1 MAREGDRKGKRQ
13 RVSKHNENRETVKG
27 RKMKQ
32 ESEIVTKDREERGR
46 EIEMKGGRDGG
57 RHKIIR
63 LLPWH

>member
-32 ESEIVTKDREERGR
+32 ESEIVTKDREE
-46 EIEMKGGRDGG
+46 
-57 RHKIIR
+57 
-63 LLPWH
+63 